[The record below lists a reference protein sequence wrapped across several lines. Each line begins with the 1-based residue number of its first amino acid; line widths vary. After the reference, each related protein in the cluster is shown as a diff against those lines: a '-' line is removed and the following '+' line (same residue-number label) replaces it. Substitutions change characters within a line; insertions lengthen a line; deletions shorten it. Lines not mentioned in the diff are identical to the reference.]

1 MGAEDQT
8 QPVVGSGDL
17 SVVLLVAVPNRTA
30 PTPEEE
36 QRDGDTDQAQPDS

>member
-8 QPVVGSGDL
+8 QPVVGSAGL
-17 SVVLLVAVPNRTA
+17 SIVLLVAVPNRTE

-36 QRDGDTDQAQPDS
+36 QRDGNTDQAQPDA